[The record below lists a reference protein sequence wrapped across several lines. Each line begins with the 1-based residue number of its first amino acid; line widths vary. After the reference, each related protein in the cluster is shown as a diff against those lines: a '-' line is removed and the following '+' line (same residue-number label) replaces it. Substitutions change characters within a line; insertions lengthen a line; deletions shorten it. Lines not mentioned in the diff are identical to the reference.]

1 MFLALWYYLQ
11 GYVMIT
17 VSGFSVERFVNMA
30 TYRGIYLWNMQQKG
44 SAMQMNVS
52 LRGYHLLEECAEKTG
67 CQYHIVNRCGL
78 PALFRKYKK
87 RKVLAFGIVFFVAML
102 YTLSFFVW
110 TVEIEGNERIAKEEL
125 LAACEKMGVAAGKLK
140 WNINTEFVT
149 ETLLENFADISWV
162 SVSIKGTDA
171 IIKIVE
177 TIPQPE
183 IIDKVTPSNL
193 IAKKDSVIQ
202 SITAEAGTPVAQSG
216 DVVKKGEL
224 LIDSEVVIVVGQ
236 EEEVGREYVHA
247 RGTIIGKVWYTLEE
261 EMPLKYTEKKYTG
274 EEKRDKSVLI
284 GDTVLNMIQPNMG
297 DSTYDRQN
305 IAQKEFCIGD
315 FKLPIMFIE
324 ENYQVYETIEKERTE
339 EQAKIELENRLKN
352 RAEEMVEG
360 EIENIDIVYH
370 IEENAVLATATVTA
384 LEEVSE
390 EQAREEYI
398 AYDKEEEM

>member
-110 TVEIEGNERIAKEEL
+110 TVEIEGNERIAEEEL

-140 WNINTEFVT
+140 WNINTEVVT
-149 ETLLENFADISWV
+149 ETLLETFADISWV

-183 IIDKVTPSNL
+183 IVDKVTPSNL

-202 SITAEAGTPVAQSG
+202 NITVEAGTPVAQSG

-224 LIDSEVVIVVGQ
+224 LIDSEVIIVAGQ

-261 EMPLKYTEKKYTG
+261 EMPLKYTEKVYTG
-274 EEKRDKSVLI
+274 EEKRDKSMLI
-284 GDTVLNMIQPNMG
+284 GDVVLNMIQPNMG

-305 IAQKEFCIGD
+305 IAQKEFSIGD
-315 FKLPIMFIE
+315 FKLPIVFIE

-339 EQAKIELENRLKN
+339 EQAKIELENKLKS

-360 EIENIDIVYH
+360 EIENIDIVYD
-370 IEENAVLATATVTA
+370 IEENTVLATATVTA

-390 EQAREEYI
+390 EQVREEYI
-398 AYDKEEEM
+398 AYDKEEEF